1 MDSIGS
7 NTENSNY
14 KSYICTN
21 ANSNERI
28 LTNNNNEMSEET
40 PQKKYIKRISELKN
54 LINSMK
60 FTNIKS
66 KSKKDKNQENIKI
79 NINES
84 DSLDNSL
91 NNNNNELFK
100 DNISQFKKLH
110 IFSKSTHAQDILLKI
125 KEEKNKQNQ
134 NDDDNI
140 RFNRYYTCYNENEN
154 KDYSC
159 GMAQFN
165 SRSVK
170 IAAPDINLITK
181 DEIKESQ
188 FFDENEFVKIK
199 QKTSSKKKRKFVIRE
214 FKYNKNIKLNIKLND
229 INDKKSKEIIY
240 KKNSSNINNARYQL
254 RYYRNKSYEN
264 IMPPNNIDE
273 YILRSNKNLYKLM
286 NV

>member
-66 KSKKDKNQENIKI
+66 KSKKEKNQENIKI

-100 DNISQFKKLH
+100 DNINQFK
-110 IFSKSTHAQDILLKI
+110 
-125 KEEKNKQNQ
+125 
-134 NDDDNI
+134 
-140 RFNRYYTCYNENEN
+140 
-154 KDYSC
+154 
-159 GMAQFN
+159 
-165 SRSVK
+165 
-170 IAAPDINLITK
+170 TK
-181 DEIKESQ
+181 FGI
-188 FFDENEFVKIK
+188 
-199 QKTSSKKKRKFVIRE
+199 
-214 FKYNKNIKLNIKLND
+214 
-229 INDKKSKEIIY
+229 
-240 KKNSSNINNARYQL
+240 
-254 RYYRNKSYEN
+254 
-264 IMPPNNIDE
+264 
-273 YILRSNKNLYKLM
+273 
-286 NV
+286 